1 MALGY
6 LISPALQV
14 EDESGKPLVGGTVVV
29 YRHGTTIP
37 YITWKNFNGDR
48 NPARVE
54 LDALGM
60 CILLADDA
68 LLYDVYC
75 YDRNGVQQWSRLNVS
90 ATTGGGGGVEPG
102 EEMSVLR
109 CDATDLTQSGPFVF
123 ESLSQDGEGAYVDS
137 QGHVRL
143 AQGTWH
149 YDITVEV
156 DYSPVSGSAST
167 TNLVLSTLLNRSCL
181 DFDLSYAHTGTLRL
195 SGLVNVTDDGTVFG
209 VGMGGM
215 ATGMTASVVD
225 FGIFEVVAAGGESW
239 QYYEPGEGID
249 IDGNVIKVDTSEIQE
264 KLTAGTGIIIEN
276 NVISASGSFTQVQS
290 DWAQSDSSAVD
301 YIKNKP
307 AIPTVD
313 QTYDASSTHA
323 QSGTAVAEAIAGVDN
338 TFIAV
343 YGVTTI
349 GEVDTAYAQGK
360 DILCR
365 YNSHGHVYSSQLSS
379 LVSGIYT
386 FTTTDGFTDYEF
398 TLSPNGGTGA
408 WSISSRA
415 IPSGAQLVPEATA
428 SDAGEVLTVD
438 QNGVPEW
445 APAQAPISAGNGID
459 ITNNV
464 ISIDTSVVATQNDLA
479 GCVQDPF
486 YVHTDN
492 NFTNADVTKLS
503 GIESG
508 AEVNVQANWAETDS
522 TSDSFIQ
529 NKPAIPVVPA
539 MKELVAGTNV
549 AITESASS
557 VTISAT
563 AASQVNAD
571 WNATSGVAEILNKPT
586 IPELPTMKELVAGSG
601 VTITEGSTDV
611 TISATGAT
619 YTAGTGIDITNG
631 VISADTTVLALKSE
645 LPAIGTI
652 TL

>member
-90 ATTGGGGGVEPG
+90 ATTGGEGGVEPG

-143 AQGTWH
+143 AHGTWH

-181 DFDLSYAHTGTLRL
+181 DFDLSYAHPGTLRL
-195 SGLVNVTDDGTVFG
+195 SGLVTVTEDGTVFG

-239 QYYEPGEGID
+239 QYYEPGDGID

-264 KLTAGTGIIIEN
+264 KLVAGQGITIDEN
-276 NVISASGSFTQVQS
+276 NVISASGSFAQVQA
-290 DWAQSDSSAVD
+290 DWTENSPSSPA
-301 YIKNKP
+301 YIKHRPDLSQYATNQELTAGLSAKQDT
-307 AIPTVD
+307 IPD
-313 QTYDASSTHA
+313 LA
-323 QSGTAVAEAIAGVDN
+323 
-338 TFIAV
+338 
-343 YGVTTI
+343 TI
-349 GEVDTAYAQGK
+349 
-360 DILCR
+360 
-365 YNSHGHVYSSQLSS
+365 
-379 LVSGIYT
+379 
-386 FTTTDGFTDYEF
+386 
-398 TLSPNGGTGA
+398 
-408 WSISSRA
+408 RA
-415 IPSGAQLVPEATA
+415 GAQAGATA
-428 SDAGEVLTVD
+428 LQPGSL
-438 QNGVPEW
+438 P
-445 APAQAPISAGNGID
+445 P
-459 ITNNV
+459 
-464 ISIDTSVVATQNDLA
+464 
-479 GCVQDPF
+479 
-486 YVHTDN
+486 
-492 NFTNADVTKLS
+492 
-503 GIESG
+503 
-508 AEVNVQANWAETDS
+508 
-522 TSDSFIQ
+522 
-529 NKPAIPVVPA
+529 
-539 MKELVAGTNV
+539 MKN
-549 AITESASS
+549 
-557 VTISAT
+557 
-563 AASQVNAD
+563 
-571 WNATSGVAEILNKPT
+571 
-586 IPELPTMKELVAGSG
+586 LVAGSG

-611 TISATGAT
+611 TISATGAA

-645 LPAIGTI
+645 LPVIGTI